1 MVAGVETV
9 QLQVFLGASAPQA
22 QGIDAGT
29 PPADDRRVVGD
40 RPDPLV
46 RPPDG
51 SATVLAV
58 DLHAAAEVDVVAD
71 LGSFELPG
79 IAEIQPGLGLLLL
92 PAVGQHLAEQA
103 MLVADAIAMRG
114 NVEAGHAFH
123 EACRQ
128 ASEAAVAERRVRLQ
142 GNDPLQVD
150 AQLGKGLAG
159 FLEQPEVAEV
169 VQQQATDEELQGQVV
184 DPLARGRFTLRG
196 GLLPVVDD
204 VVAHRQGHRFEPV
217 VRARGGW
224 VAADAVAQFGEDAG
238 FQGLDRTWGLVLAVG
253 HRRASF
259 RPAAA
264 GRCLRGFLRRS
275 CVPARRPPRFPGAGG
290 RAGRGRP
297 GSGGGPPIAPGRSR
311 NAGRCRRAVAPG

>member
-1 MVAGVETV
+1 M
-9 QLQVFLGASAPQA
+9 
-22 QGIDAGT
+22 
-29 PPADDRRVVGD
+29 
-40 RPDPLV
+40 
-46 RPPDG
+46 
-51 SATVLAV
+51 LAV

-169 VQQQATDEELQGQVV
+169 VQQATDEELQGQVV
-184 DPLARGRFTLRG
+184 DPLARGRFACG
-196 GLLPVVDD
+196 VASSQWSMM
-204 VVAHRQGHRFEPV
+204 VAHRQGHRFEPV
-217 VRARGGW
+217 VRAGGGW
-224 VAADAVAQFGEDAG
+224 VAADAERSLARMLAFRVWTVLGVWSWLSGIAG
-238 FQGLDRTWGLVLAVG
+238 LP
-253 HRRASF
+253 S
-259 RPAAA
+259 AAA
-264 GRCLRGFLRRS
+264 GRCLRVFS
-275 CVPARRPPRFPGAGG
+275 GALAYRHGG
-290 RAGRGRP
+290 RALSWRRRSSRSWPARVRWWTTQCSWPVQECWTLPQSSCP
-297 GSGGGPPIAPGRSR
+297 G
-311 NAGRCRRAVAPG
+311 